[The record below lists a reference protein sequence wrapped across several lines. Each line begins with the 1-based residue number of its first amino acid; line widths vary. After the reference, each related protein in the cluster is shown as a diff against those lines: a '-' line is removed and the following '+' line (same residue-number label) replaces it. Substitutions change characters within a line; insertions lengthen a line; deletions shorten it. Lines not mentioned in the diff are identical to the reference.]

1 MRASQQARIRPRVE
15 YAEKNGIMLTSL
27 FRKRT
32 DQQAGWAVDMSE
44 HRRRDLLLWLLL
56 ALLLVLVVVVS
67 TTGPSPLLTLVFCAA
82 LAVVIV
88 AVAQPVVA
96 LFLVYLGAAFPAF
109 LLPVPG
115 HLLRPVEVGLALCV
129 LAVIVRPARMRL
141 RLPHLLALLFLGIAL
156 VSFLHVPTI
165 STDPNTYAADKRLYG
180 WFLLLVAL
188 FCGTLLVRYVRNP
201 SGFLVAILLA
211 NIPIF
216 LICLL
221 QARNIHLPWWLE
233 VSGASDPK
241 QTMGRLWGPFDWS
254 TTLGLYLI
262 NLFAVALS
270 CWLLGVRRYERIIGL
285 LMTVATTL
293 AEIGSG
299 SRGATLGIGLMAVV
313 AFVLLRRYKI
323 LFATVL
329 LGAAGTLLFLN
340 KVLQLFLH
348 PATSASNRLFLWE
361 QALKLIAANPWIGI
375 GLQQFPRYYAQLIVS
390 PAAELNARGIG
401 VHNMYL
407 EWAMEGGVI
416 WLLVGLLLFLSML
429 VICWQ
434 GFHRVQ
440 EQGQRATLFAVGLAV
455 LGNLIGGIFEVPT
468 DHVEAAA
475 FLFLLLGLA
484 LGFVERTL
492 EAREGRRRPVP
503 CLPFFL
509 FPQVLAVANDLHRP
523 WSGTVHMR
531 LPARKPSTFVL
542 KTSGEAE
549 DGQLGRTIFRLP
561 APCLPFSLALA
572 DAGNLQRPGS
582 GTVHMKPAKKPFT
595 QPTSVPKTNEEA
607 EDDRP
612 STQKTGR
619 TILIQLVS
627 WGVVIPLIFPTTALL
642 TRYLGPVQYGE
653 YTFALPYISIFAYL
667 SGIGMDALVIRE
679 LSRRGQKSW
688 GEILSHALG
697 TRLLCTLAGIGLCIL
712 GALLLPVEPQE
723 RSLLL
728 LGSVSLLFSFSVNG
742 LRMIYSN
749 GFRAE
754 QRVTTLALIEM
765 TNRIITAGLVVVV
778 VLLHLSLLWA
788 YVLII
793 YSDLP
798 FFLLQAW
805 IATRRYHIRTRVS
818 LAEARKHLR
827 SGLPLMG
834 YNVLVLIGS
843 QIDVFFLLALAG
855 IQSVGIYALAMRIT
869 DPLLAIAVAYGSG
882 IYPLLCTTFEE
893 GRRRFTALYCEA
905 TRVLALAMLPLALFV
920 SLEARQIVSLLGGQ
934 RFAQASIAVQ
944 LLIWAM
950 AATFF
955 SQLAVRA
962 CMAANKERLI
972 PYGTA
977 VAVSVNV
984 LTNLLLI
991 PHWNIVGA
999 GVAAVA
1005 SEVTGLCFFSFLV
1018 GRHVRL
1024 LAVCWLMLR
1033 VLFGCL
1039 PALAFFLWQQQALS
1053 LSPLL
1058 SWPTA
1063 VGLLVAGCITTRTL
1077 SLQDLRTIRRMLFE
1091 RTTSQSDDIS
1101 KRPTA
1106 ILPAL
1111 STWPTTFPL
1120 TEGGDIADY
1129 PTLLL
1134 PRIEI

>member
-1 MRASQQARIRPRVE
+1 
-15 YAEKNGIMLTSL
+15 ML
-27 FRKRT
+27 
-32 DQQAGWAVDMSE
+32 E

-56 ALLLVLVVVVS
+56 ALFLVLVVVVC

-109 LLPVPG
+109 LLPLPG
-115 HLLRPVEVGLALCV
+115 HLLRPVEVGLTLCV
-129 LAVIVRPARMRL
+129 MAAILRPARMRL
-141 RLPHLLALLFLGIAL
+141 RLPHLLALLFLGIA
-156 VSFLHVPTI
+156 VISFIHVPTI

-270 CWLLGVRRYERIIGL
+270 CWLLGVHRYERLIGFL
-285 LMTVATTL
+285 LTVATTL

-313 AFVLLRRYKI
+313 AFLLLRRYKI
-323 LFATVL
+323 LFAAGL
-329 LGAAGTLLFLN
+329 LGAAGTLVFLN

-348 PATSASNRLFLWE
+348 PATSASNRLFLWQE
-361 QALKLIAANPWIGI
+361 ALKLIAANPWIGI

-416 WLLVGLLLFLSML
+416 WLIVGLLLFASML
-429 VICWQ
+429 AICWQ
-434 GFHRVQ
+434 GFHKVQ
-440 EQGQRATLFAVGLAV
+440 AQGQRATFFAVGLAV
-455 LGNLIGGIFEVPT
+455 LGNLIGGLFEVPT

-484 LGFVERTL
+484 LGYAERRL
-492 EAREGRRRPVP
+492 EARSGRRQPVP
-503 CLPFFL
+503 CLPFSL
-509 FPQVLAVANDLHRP
+509 FPLALAVAGDLQRLGP
-523 WSGTVHMR
+523 GATRMS
-531 LPARKPSTFVL
+531 LPARKPFTQH
-542 KTSGEAE
+542 TSAAASVPEAQGVE
-549 DGQLGRTIFRLP
+549 DG
-561 APCLPFSLALA
+561 
-572 DAGNLQRPGS
+572 
-582 GTVHMKPAKKPFT
+582 
-595 QPTSVPKTNEEA
+595 
-607 EDDRP
+607 RP

-619 TILIQLVS
+619 TIFIQLVS
-627 WGVVIPLIFPTTALL
+627 WGVAIPLIFPTTALL
-642 TRYLGPVQYGE
+642 TRYLGPLQYGE

-679 LSRRGQKSW
+679 LSRRGRKRWS
-688 GEILSHALG
+688 EILSYALG
-697 TRLLCTLAGIGLCIL
+697 TRLLCTLLGIGLCIL
-712 GALLLPVEPQE
+712 GALLLPVAPQE

-728 LGSVSLLFSFSVNG
+728 LGSVSLLFSFSANG

-778 VLLHLSLLWA
+778 VVLHLSLLWA

-793 YSDLP
+793 YSDVP

-805 IATRRYHIRTRVS
+805 IARRRYHIRIRVS
-818 LAEARKHLR
+818 LAEVRKHLR

-834 YNVLVLIGS
+834 YNVMVLIGS
-843 QIDVFFLLALAG
+843 QIDVFFLMALAG

-869 DPLLAIAVAYGSG
+869 DPLLAIAVAYGTG
-882 IYPLLCTTFEE
+882 IYPLLCATFEE
-893 GRRRFTALYCEA
+893 GRRRFAALYCEA

-920 SLEARQIVSLLGGQ
+920 SLEAQQIVFLLGGQ
-934 RFAQASIAVQ
+934 RFAQARIAVQ

-977 VAVSVNV
+977 AAVGVNV

-1005 SEVTGLCFFSFLV
+1005 SEVTGLCFFSFLIR
-1018 GRHVRL
+1018 RHVRL

-1033 VLFGCL
+1033 VLLGCL

-1053 LSPLL
+1053 LSPLV
-1058 SWPTA
+1058 SWPL
-1063 VGLLVAGCITTRTL
+1063 VLGLLAAGCVATRTL
-1077 SLQDLRTIRRMLFE
+1077 SLQDPRRVWRMLFA
-1091 RTTSQSDDIS
+1091 RTTHRPDDIS
-1101 KRPTA
+1101 QRPTA
-1106 ILPAL
+1106 ILPVL
-1111 STWPTTFPL
+1111 SNWPTTFPL
-1120 TEGGDIADY
+1120 LEGGDIADY